1 MPLNADIWWSF
12 STVKFMKDSFQ
23 ERTQESGVGR
33 ARKAQ
38 VTELCSRPLRRRRFE
53 IIKLYIV
60 AIVNSPEATGAYFY

>member
-1 MPLNADIWWSF
+1 MLLNADIWWSF

-38 VTELCSRPLRRRRFE
+38 VRELYSRPLHRRRFE
-53 IIKLYIV
+53 IIKIYIT
-60 AIVNSPEATGAYFY
+60 AIVNSPEAKGAYFY